1 VTSNR
6 SQGAFG
12 FDASLNWKLSPEVA
26 IRPEQFGAL
35 AYHYGNR
42 RLVFLKSKDLVQLV
56 HDLSDFDSAEAAI
69 AATIA
74 PTKQQSYVA
83 ALARLAQSE
92 VLVVS

>member
-1 VTSNR
+1 MQPQG
-6 SQGAFG
+6 SQTLPH
-12 FDASLNWKLSPEVA
+12 FDASLNWKLSPDVA

-56 HDLSDFDSAEAAI
+56 HDLADFESADAAI

-74 PTKQQSYVA
+74 PPQQQSYVA

>member
-1 VTSNR
+1 MTTE
-6 SQGAFG
+6 
-12 FDASLNWKLSPEVA
+12 FDASLNWKLSPDVA

-56 HDLSDFDSAEAAI
+56 ENLADFASAEAAI

-74 PTKQQSYVA
+74 PPQHNSYVA

>member
-1 VTSNR
+1 MTTE
-6 SQGAFG
+6 
-12 FDASLNWKLSPEVA
+12 FDASLNWKLSPDVA

-56 HDLSDFDSAEAAI
+56 HDLADFASADAAI

-74 PTKQQSYVA
+74 PPQQKSYVA

>member
-1 VTSNR
+1 VTSLR
-6 SQGAFG
+6 SQAAAD

-56 HDLSDFDSAEAAI
+56 HDLADFDSAEAAI
-69 AATIA
+69 FATIA
-74 PTKQQSYVA
+74 PKQQQSYVA

>member
-1 VTSNR
+1 VTTE
-6 SQGAFG
+6 
-12 FDASLNWKLSPEVA
+12 FDASLNWRLSPEVA

-56 HDLSDFDSAEAAI
+56 SNLANFDSADAAI
-69 AATIA
+69 AATIPEA
-74 PTKQQSYVA
+74 KQPSYVA
-83 ALARLAQSE
+83 ALARLANSE

>member
-1 VTSNR
+1 MTFNSSLLTVE
-6 SQGAFG
+6 

-56 HDLSDFDSAEAAI
+56 HDLADFDSAEAAI
-69 AATIA
+69 LATIA
-74 PTKQQSYVA
+74 PKQQQSYVA

>member
-1 VTSNR
+1 MPLNG
-6 SQGAFG
+6 SQSHQE
-12 FDASLNWKLSPEVA
+12 FDASLNWKLSPDVA

-56 HDLSDFDSAEAAI
+56 QDLANYESASAAI
-69 AATIA
+69 TATIA
-74 PTKQQSYVA
+74 PNNQQSYVA
-83 ALARLAQSE
+83 ALARLALSE

>member
-1 VTSNR
+1 MTLNG
-6 SQGAFG
+6 SQLHQD
-12 FDASLNWKLSPEVA
+12 FDATPNWKLSPDVA

-56 HDLSDFDSAEAAI
+56 QDLANYESASAAI

-74 PTKQQSYVA
+74 PNNQQSYVA
-83 ALARLAQSE
+83 ALARLALSE